1 MLMDVKILLVKT
13 LNIND
18 MVTDSNQFGP
28 TLPSNGLNK
37 YQTTASEDKK
47 LVMFSPIV
55 LTNICAV
62 QIANNQP
69 QQSDAI

>member
-1 MLMDVKILLVKT
+1 MLMNVETLLVKT

-18 MVTDSNQFGP
+18 MVTDGDQFGP

-37 YQTTASEDKK
+37 YQKTASEDKK
-47 LVMFSPIV
+47 LVMFFPIV

-69 QQSDAI
+69 QQPDAI